1 MFVSVANERKKRK
14 GREVF
19 SGDFLKGK
27 LRIHKST
34 WFWIKLERR
43 MRNFFALFFGYHYS
57 LWKSQLTP
65 SSVSATEWKIQCCQS
80 FQESHHTLLSSS
92 YFFFNIIGI
101 TIIIT
106 LIFTEG
112 LLCARPW
119 DDAVYALA
127 VLTLTAALWTRHPL
141 FLHEKSSY
149 GAFTCSTN

>member
-34 WFWIKLERR
+34 WFWIKLERW
-43 MRNFFALFFGYHYS
+43 MRNFFCSIFWVPSLLVDKSTYSIICFSYRVENTVLPIISEESPHSPLIQLLFLRYHWHHHHYNPNIYGGFTVCQALRWCS
-57 LWKSQLTP
+57 
-65 SSVSATEWKIQCCQS
+65 IC
-80 FQESHHTLLSSS
+80 LSC
-92 YFFFNIIGI
+92 F
-101 TIIIT
+101 
-106 LIFTEG
+106 
-112 LLCARPW
+112 
-119 DDAVYALA
+119 
-127 VLTLTAALWTRHPL
+127 TLTAALWTRHPL